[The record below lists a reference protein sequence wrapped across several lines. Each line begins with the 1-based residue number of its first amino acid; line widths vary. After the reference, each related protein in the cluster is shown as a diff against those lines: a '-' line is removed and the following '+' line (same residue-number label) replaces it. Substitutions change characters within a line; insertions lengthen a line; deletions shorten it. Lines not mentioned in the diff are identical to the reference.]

1 MKKLILAI
9 GLLAA
14 APLVFTACSS
24 TSHIVDGVQLNGN
37 YRVSDVRVTG
47 VDTRSTTHTETY
59 NDAGHTSATI
69 LTKVKLETT
78 VFDDVTPNCF
88 IGSEWVLPHNGNG
101 TYTIQNNDCDAAGQR
116 QIVWSVRTDANGQKI
131 FQLKILNGQKARKT
145 AEGYILNFTS
155 TSQNGFTLMSPVTVD
170 GQTAYVYYDFVRE

>member
-14 APLVFTACSS
+14 TPLLFTACSS
-24 TSHIVDGVQLNGN
+24 TSHIVNGVQLNGN

-47 VDTRSTTHTETY
+47 VDTRSTTHTETF
-59 NDAGHTSATI
+59 NDAGNTSATI
-69 LTKVKLETT
+69 LTKVKLQTT

-101 TYTIQNNDCDAAGQR
+101 TYTIARNGDCYAGQR

-131 FQLKILNGQKARKT
+131 FQLKILSGQKAKNVT
-145 AEGYILNFTS
+145 EGYILNITN
-155 TSQNGFTLMSPVTVD
+155 TTQNGFTLMSPVTVD